1 MVNAL
6 VVMPQGAPL
15 GALQSA
21 INAVDPSIAPKIVL
35 EGVGGVVDANP
46 VLVQALD
53 ALPSVVA
60 AAIGPIGGAAVLGI
74 PQDAQPWVAAWNR
87 LFDPAYVNMLA
98 ARPASWFTNAAIC
111 SIGGPG
117 PVPMTLTGDI
127 AVGVVLVSGPAGS
140 ATELSL
146 AERTDICL
154 AVIHGMDTL
163 YRNAPGTASLVFL
176 SELKSVTLGPAV
188 APPAGPVVNPT
199 TADYE
204 SREGPWRD
212 AALQA
217 MGFPAGFGGVNSYRN
232 ALLARP
238 WPAGQPQNSIVAF
251 FTKYPAARA
260 PAYAAAGRL
269 VYQLDYA
276 RAYPG
281 PAHFDRVFAHE
292 TCHLFE
298 ALDEYANQYESCDWS
313 ATRGPFNVINGNC
326 VKNPL
331 ATMGFVPCLMN
342 GDSDD
347 LCGWSKAQL
356 GWAPFP

>member
-6 VVMPQGAPL
+6 VVLPEGAPL

-21 INAVDPSIAPKIVL
+21 INAVDPSIAPKVIL
-35 EGVGGVVDANP
+35 DGVGGVVDANP

-60 AAIGPIGGAAVLGI
+60 AAIGPVGAPALLGV
-74 PQDAQPWVAAWNR
+74 PQNAQPWVAAWNR

-98 ARPASWFTNAAIC
+98 ARPANWLTNAAIC
-111 SIGGPG
+111 SIGPG
-117 PVPMTLTGDI
+117 PPPMTLTGDI
-127 AVGVVLVSGPAGS
+127 AVGTALVSGPAGS

-146 AERTDICL
+146 GERTEICL
-154 AVIHGMDTL
+154 AIIHGMDTL
-163 YRNAPGTASLVFL
+163 YRNAPGSAHLVFL

-199 TADYE
+199 PADYE
-204 SREGPWRD
+204 TREAPWRD

-251 FTKYPAARA
+251 FTKYPTAYV
-260 PAYAAAGRL
+260 AYAAAGRL
-269 VYQLDYA
+269 VCQLDYA
-276 RAYPG
+276 RADPG

-298 ALDEYANQYESCDWS
+298 ALDEYGTCDWS
-313 ATRGPFNVINGNC
+313 ATRGPFNVMNGNC
-326 VKNPL
+326 VNNPL
-331 ATMGFVPCLMN
+331 ALIGFSPCLMN
-342 GDSDD
+342 GNSDD